1 MNLQGFYTTKGLA
14 LAAKLAAGTALV
26 ITKVTAG
33 AGETAV
39 GASALA
45 AEKQTLTVGS
55 AQTTAQ
61 TAALPVTLA
70 ETKASAS
77 YSLTELGVYARD
89 PDVGEILYQVFRLDE
104 ARAIA
109 AGGGSVYRFYLKETV
124 GAAGV
129 TVSCSPSGLL
139 IDEDLA
145 PTRSKVLAA
154 AAGSVS
160 VSVTASG
167 LQAYL
172 DALPRLLTDRY
183 TITVSGTYAGNI
195 TIEDFYGSG
204 SITVQAASAGDCV
217 LSGSVY
223 VQNCAV
229 KLSLK
234 NLKWEAGAEYS
245 RFAFLDVSAAH
256 LDLENCTFLG
266 YQSAKPTGV
275 NVGAFGAVRLLNCTF
290 QNLGGCL
297 QCYIGGYAEVI
308 TTSDEAAFG
317 DNAQGVSLFYGGV
330 VLLAG
335 STPDTMGGSANSHS
349 SGGLLVGANG
359 KVI

>member
-160 VSVTASG
+160 RQEWWSVTTISI
-167 LQAYL
+167 
-172 DALPRLLTDRY
+172 PTDRAY
-183 TITVSGTYAGNI
+183 SASATAVTPVSTVIIRSI
-195 TIEDFYGSG
+195 LPFMR
-204 SITVQAASAGDCV
+204 SITGR
-217 LSGSVY
+217 LS
-223 VQNCAV
+223 
-229 KLSLK
+229 
-234 NLKWEAGAEYS
+234 
-245 RFAFLDVSAAH
+245 
-256 LDLENCTFLG
+256 
-266 YQSAKPTGV
+266 P
-275 NVGAFGAVRLLNCTF
+275 
-290 QNLGGCL
+290 
-297 QCYIGGYAEVI
+297 
-308 TTSDEAAFG
+308 
-317 DNAQGVSLFYGGV
+317 
-330 VLLAG
+330 
-335 STPDTMGGSANSHS
+335 
-349 SGGLLVGANG
+349 
-359 KVI
+359 